1 MEILELMDE
10 TLQIGKPCRERL
22 KGGSVAIR
30 KQVFGSVTIT
40 PSLCVCYKKEPFVN
54 RERVP
59 SQRLSSQTSF
69 TTATTSK
76 SLAITKVRV
85 RKVCAKPRFFHK
97 ESAASLL
104 LALKLLGGSVQ
115 MWVVLDTT
123 RFERID
129 ADARISTMLDNTQ
142 PFTRAMTLAALTGLK
157 LTLGPAFF
165 MTANRRPGSRNWVLA
180 AMGEMV
186 LDKVGGIPSRSSL
199 PLIIPRT
206 LAGAWVAHESM
217 KEDGVENPWA
227 APMGAVV
234 AAGVATIAPMLRITG
249 SRALSI
255 PDILLGLA
263 EDYIALKLGSE
274 AMNMPM
280 NEVVDTAK
288 ETIGEFS
295 ESYIPALSHQS

>member
-1 MEILELMDE
+1 
-10 TLQIGKPCRERL
+10 
-22 KGGSVAIR
+22 
-30 KQVFGSVTIT
+30 
-40 PSLCVCYKKEPFVN
+40 
-54 RERVP
+54 
-59 SQRLSSQTSF
+59 
-69 TTATTSK
+69 
-76 SLAITKVRV
+76 
-85 RKVCAKPRFFHK
+85 
-97 ESAASLL
+97 
-104 LALKLLGGSVQ
+104 
-115 MWVVLDTT
+115 MWVVPDTT
-123 RFERID
+123 RYERID

-186 LDKVGGIPSRSSL
+186 LDKVGGMPSRSSL
-199 PLIIPRT
+199 PLLIPRT
-206 LAGAWVAHESM
+206 IAGAWVAHESM
-217 KEDGVENPWA
+217 KEDGVEDPWA

-288 ETIGEFS
+288 ETIEEFS